1 MTSPFDDWFRLF
13 FMIIEAIIGI
23 GISATF
29 LAIMV
34 VVIINFL
41 DKPR

>member
-1 MTSPFDDWFRLF
+1 MS
-13 FMIIEAIIGI
+13 MECIIIEAIIGI
-23 GISATF
+23 GISSTF
-29 LAIMV
+29 LALIV